1 MRWTDGKL
9 VQAGTGAHLLHRAG
23 PTAKKP
29 KRNWEKYSDIMA
41 YQAKT
46 VEKIRKR
53 LEHAK
58 RK

>member
-1 MRWTDGKL
+1 MEKWYKP
-9 VQAGTGAHLLHRAG
+9 G
-23 PTAKKP
+23 PVRISYTKPNPRPKKP
-29 KRNWEKYSDIMA
+29 KRDWEKYSDIMA

>member
-1 MRWTDGKL
+1 MASWYKP
-9 VQAGTGAHLLHRAG
+9 G
-23 PTAKKP
+23 PVRISYIEPDPRPKKP